1 MSTPTTV
8 PGGARRRLPTNVS
21 FGSWELIW
29 SHVHQMLVVNIGLA
43 VTCLPLLAAL
53 AATHEPWRYPVPFT
67 LLWLC
72 VGPALAGAFGYLE
85 RAADDSADTARAIEL
100 PRAYRRLFRR
110 ATALWAP
117 YALLAAVTGTDAVLL
132 RHTAVGLAVCP
143 ALALVAVLS
152 ALSGVH
158 AMAATAAEVTR
169 TDATA
174 SEVTGTDADGMARRR
189 PALADYLAAPYG
201 VLRRWP
207 VALLN
212 LALLTAMA
220 VLVNRSPLLGLATL
234 PGCALY
240 VVWRNV
246 RTTRETTDEE
256 TAAPGER

>member
-1 MSTPTTV
+1 MTPTTSA
-8 PGGARRRLPTNVS
+8 PAPAGPTRRLPTNVS
-21 FGSWELIW
+21 YGSWELIW
-29 SHVHQMLVVNIGLA
+29 AHIHRVLVVNLGLA

-53 AATHEPWRYPVPFT
+53 AAAHEPWRHPVPFT

-85 RAADDSADTARAIEL
+85 RAADDTADTARAIEL

-117 YALLAAVTGTDAVLL
+117 YALLAAAGATDAVLL

-143 ALALVAVLS
+143 ALAVVSVLS

-158 AMAATAAEVTR
+158 AMALTAAGPEDHPLT
-169 TDATA
+169 
-174 SEVTGTDADGMARRR
+174 
-189 PALADYLAAPYG
+189 PAAYLTAPYG
-201 VLRRWP
+201 LLRRWP
-207 VALLN
+207 
-212 LALLTAMA
+212 LALADLVLLLGAA
-220 VLVNRSPLLGLATL
+220 ALVNRAPLLGLATL

-246 RTTRETTDEE
+246 HAAHARLESAD
-256 TAAPGER
+256 TAAPRGR